1 MIANG
6 IQSEV
11 LSQPGIGGPAP
22 RLANGIQNKVAAYS
36 DTAALA
42 AAEAALAGL
51 TVNVYTA
58 DPAASVDVR
67 GQIII
72 VKTPRQPS
80 IAKVCVENSVGGYEW
95 VGVAQSS

>member
-6 IQSEV
+6 IQSAV

-22 RLANGIQNKVAAYS
+22 ALANGIQNKVAAYS
-36 DTAALA
+36 DSEALA

-58 DPAASVDVR
+58 DPTANLAAR

-72 VKTPRQPS
+72 VKTPGQPS

-95 VGVAQSS
+95 IGVAQSS